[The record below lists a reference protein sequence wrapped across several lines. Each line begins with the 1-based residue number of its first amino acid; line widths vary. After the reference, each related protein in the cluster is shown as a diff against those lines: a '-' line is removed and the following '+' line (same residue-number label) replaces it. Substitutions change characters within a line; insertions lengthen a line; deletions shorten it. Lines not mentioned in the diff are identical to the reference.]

1 MPVGRA
7 RQGEA
12 KKGSSYPPN
21 ISGNRDP
28 LGWPEIKKMSYSLNC
43 NPLI

>member
-1 MPVGRA
+1 MRV
-7 RQGEA
+7 

-28 LGWPEIKKMSYSLNC
+28 LGWPEIKK
-43 NPLI
+43 PTTHKE

>member
-1 MPVGRA
+1 MTFGGDGWA
-7 RQGEA
+7 RRV

-28 LGWPEIKKMSYSLNC
+28 LGWPEIKRTHY
-43 NPLI
+43 PQ